1 MLVDEWPIDD
11 MMEQSKGMTYLLVGS
26 YLALVAILFINLYI
40 ALLSDTFQRIYD
52 NARLN
57 AAMQR
62 YIHFFYF
69 SFFNKLQ
76 SDLCDGSMVRAGYE
90 GELGAFRV
98 PEQ

>member
-1 MLVDEWPIDD
+1 MEGAATFDEMGFLLFRLMLVDEWPYDD
-11 MMEQSKGMTYLLVGS
+11 MMEESKTMTYLLVGS

-62 YIHFFYF
+62 
-69 SFFNKLQ
+69 
-76 SDLCDGSMVRAGYE
+76 
-90 GELGAFRV
+90 
-98 PEQ
+98 